1 MLILHILTKKHPYQ
15 CLQNCAY
22 IQKCYINRANM
33 HDYCSFLFNFFNCCF
48 SLLSRLILNLPL
60 LSFSSIFLNPKKKKN
75 FTNHQILQIYSKS
88 RSQIHQTLSLT
99 KKKKNPIKPKM
110 QKWRRRKCWRWR
122 KRCRRR
128 SSSSGEIR
136 LKFSQNHHSQ

>member
-1 MLILHILTKKHPYQ
+1 MHIYKSATVIVQICMIIVAFYLIFLIVFSLSFDSLSSLIWFSLSLYFLSP
-15 CLQNCAY
+15 LSSW
-22 IQKCYINRANM
+22 IQKKIY
-33 HDYCSFLFNFFNCCF
+33 
-48 SLLSRLILNLPL
+48 
-60 LSFSSIFLNPKKKKN
+60 
-75 FTNHQILQIYSKS
+75 TNHQILQIYSKS
-88 RSQIHQTLSLT
+88 RSQIHQTLSLK

-136 LKFSQNHHSQ
+136 LKFSQNHRSQ